1 MLPFVGL
8 LLWTCVIIAISII
21 LGLIGVLIALLLAK
35 RPKRKRKLLLA
46 FLTPGLAIGIWV
58 VVSIATMLISSA
70 VCNVDIGLGDTWSA
84 PLPNGYHIT
93 SIDLPEMGQIEKI
106 AKEDGIT
113 TFTKTVSASQL
124 QVIGDTV
131 IGRDQKGEYF
141 ILDTQKDSITFHASI
156 EQLQSKLNGKKV
168 ELMENSDYYWE
179 IKRVPYSIGTT
190 IALCLIALA
199 LYLLW
204 RIGLSNRWDRLYQRI
219 VGKSVYPEVLS
230 EKERVKKER
239 KKIIIIMSCF
249 FAFLIVFCLFFTMIL
264 IVAYN
269 NL

>member
-21 LGLIGVLIALLLAK
+21 LGLIGVLIALLVAK
-35 RPKRKRKLLLA
+35 KPKRKRKLLLA
-46 FLTPGLAIGIWV
+46 FLSPGLAIGIWV

-70 VCNVDIGLGDTWSA
+70 VFNVDIGLWDTWSA

-93 SIDLPEMGQIEKI
+93 SIDMPEMGQIEKI
-106 AKEDGIT
+106 TEEDGIT
-113 TFTKTVSASQL
+113 TFTESVNASQL

-131 IGRDQKGEYF
+131 IGRYQKGDYF
-141 ILDTQKDSITFHASI
+141 LLDTQTDSITFHATI

-168 ELMENSDYYWE
+168 DLMENSDYYWE
-179 IKRVPYSIGTT
+179 TKRVPYSVGTT

-204 RIGLSNRWDRLYQRI
+204 KIGLSNRWDRLYQRI
-219 VGKSVYPEVLS
+219 VGKSIGPEVMP
-230 EKERVKKER
+230 EKERAKKER

-249 FAFLIVFCLFFTMIL
+249 FAFLIAFCLFFAMIL